1 MNEDDLQRLAARTT
15 AEHMKL
21 RRQTIERPLAE
32 IKWRIFVWKAVL
44 QILGNPQAE
53 RQVRKLPATSSME

>member
-1 MNEDDLQRLAARTT
+1 
-15 AEHMKL
+15 MKL